1 MAWSGTRPGVTS
13 LDPVYQIAYW
23 GLFLLSLLVALYM
36 ALLDLRYIRMQYS
49 LGEKELFEETLGSEE
64 FRTALRGA
72 RTRDRDPEED
82 GRGD

>member
-23 GLFLLSLLVALYM
+23 GLFLVALLVALYM

-49 LGEKELFEETLGSEE
+49 LGEKELFEDTLGSEE
-64 FRTALRGA
+64 FRAALRKTQPRQA
-72 RTRDRDPEED
+72 PSRDD
-82 GRGD
+82 GQGE

>member
-23 GLFLLSLLVALYM
+23 GLFLVALLVALYM

-49 LGEKELFEETLGSEE
+49 LGEKELFEDTLGSEE
-64 FRTALRGA
+64 FRTALRQA
-72 RTRDRDPEED
+72 RTQDRRPEED
-82 GRGD
+82 GGGS